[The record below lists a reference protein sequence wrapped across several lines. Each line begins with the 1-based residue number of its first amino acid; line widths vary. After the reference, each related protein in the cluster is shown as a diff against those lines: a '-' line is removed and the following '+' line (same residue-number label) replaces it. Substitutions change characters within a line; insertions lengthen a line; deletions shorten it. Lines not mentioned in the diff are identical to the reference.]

1 MCLYCVWG
9 AVDYVFLVCQR
20 IMSGGKWEESWGVM
34 WFAPRSDAGPI
45 APTSRHRTTGQAS
58 VTHARDTRVGR
69 ARAGRREGDDV
80 PFAHRIGASRRQTKK
95 VGGARVWD
103 KVESRRARRG
113 VSARRMRSFRGE
125 SKGGGGVGVARQEGG
140 RW

>member
-1 MCLYCVWG
+1 
-9 AVDYVFLVCQR
+9 
-20 IMSGGKWEESWGVM
+20 MSGGKWEESWGVM

-69 ARAGRREGDDV
+69 AGAEAGRREGGDV
-80 PFAHRIGASRRQTKK
+80 PFAHRVGASRRQTKK

-103 KVESRRARRG
+103 KVESSGRGGVSRRG
-113 VSARRMRSFRGE
+113 VC
-125 SKGGGGVGVARQEGG
+125 G
-140 RW
+140 RLGASREDAEELV